1 VGGRLTGLA
10 PAIEED
16 AVAGTALVQATFPI
30 SRRGREVGRA
40 AGVRVTEG
48 SLARSAR
55 CFRVLRSGRQVFEG
69 PCTSLKRLKLD
80 VDTVGRN
87 TECGLTLAEGVFT
100 DLQVGDVIQCI
111 QRVSRP
117 RGAAAATSSS
127 SSSAG
132 AASTAG
138 A

>member
-16 AVAGTALVQATFPI
+16 AVVGTATVQATFPI

-69 PCTSLKRLKLD
+69 PCTSLKRQKLD

-100 DLQVGDVIQCI
+100 DLQVGDVIQCV

-117 RGAAAATSSS
+117 RGA
-127 SSSAG
+127 SSSAAGG
-132 AASTAG
+132 AAAPAG